1 MESSCWR
8 QLFALLHIML
18 WCLSSCS
25 PHAEFFPVLST
36 DCEKS
41 DAVRESALHSS
52 LCRLFW
58 SKQQT
63 NQNMFKRF
71 LFHYS
76 KSQNSLGSM
85 QGDSNSVHPLMRLSP
100 NLSARRKKQL
110 LLAKSLGSLRVQG

>member
-41 DAVRESALHSS
+41 DAVREE
-52 LCRLFW
+52 
-58 SKQQT
+58 Q